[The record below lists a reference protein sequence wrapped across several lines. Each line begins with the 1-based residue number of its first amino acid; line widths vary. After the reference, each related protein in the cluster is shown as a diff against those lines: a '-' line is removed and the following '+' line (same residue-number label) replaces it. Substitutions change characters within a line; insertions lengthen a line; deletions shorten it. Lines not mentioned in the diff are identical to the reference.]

1 MLHRIL
7 RPTLF
12 STALLALPWLVHA
25 QPTTFAGFVDII
37 IYLINIA
44 IPLLFGAV
52 FVYFIWMMIDSWV
65 INAGDQGKREA
76 GRRYAVSAVVVFVVM
91 VSAWGIVSII
101 RNGLFG
107 L

>member
-1 MLHRIL
+1 MSR
-7 RPTLF
+7 
-12 STALLALPWLVHA
+12 SALLTASLLLFPFFAHA
-25 QPTTFAGFVDII
+25 QPTTFAQLVDII
-37 IYLINIA
+37 IDLIQIA

-52 FVYFIWMMIDSWV
+52 FVYFIWKMIDSWI
-65 INAGDQGKREA
+65 INAGDQAKREA